1 MDMKTITINIK
12 NKYQNEKKTHYQ
24 HEQKHCHMKKDTMQ
38 ESSIN
43 SIAGISDVH
52 DFLST
57 R

>member
-1 MDMKTITINIK
+1 MKTITINIK